1 MRVPLILLLLA
12 AGVPVGLSAADAETT
27 GHVYTNADLEKLPT
41 VSVSAPLAPTDAQGR
56 DFVTAFIERERA
68 RIDADRQHA
77 LDRQFVESETDRE
90 RPTGERY
97 WFPGPGYGWG
107 YGFYPAPL
115 QPAPPEEPPL
125 RGEDA
130 YPDRT
135 PPGLDRPDAGP
146 KQHKGRRPRAPAK

>member
-1 MRVPLILLLLA
+1 MRVAATASVLIVLLLS
-12 AGVPVGLSAADAETT
+12 AGPSAAETESKDR
-27 GHVYTNADLEKLPT
+27 VYTNADLEELPE
-41 VSVSAPLAPTDAQGR
+41 VSVSAPLAPTDGAGW

-77 LDRQFVESETDRE
+77 LDLQFVESETERDRE
-90 RPTGERY
+90 TGERY
-97 WFPGPGYGWG
+97 WIPGPGYGYG
-107 YGFYPAPL
+107 YGFYPAPR
-115 QPAPPEEPPL
+115 PAPPEKPPL

-146 KQHKGRRPRAPAK
+146 KQHKGRRPRAPK